1 MPKRT
6 GKLLVRFYMGSFE
19 VGIGMKLY
27 TKPGACSLADHIA
40 LRWIGKPFEV
50 RVMDAVGMKT
60 PEYLKLNPAGAVPV
74 LEVDGWTLTQNVAI
88 LNFLA
93 DAFPESGLGGDGTPR
108 SRAEINRWLAFLN
121 ADVHPAFHPIFGSTR
136 YLGED
141 VMIEKSKDNA
151 RTKLRDLFERLDAQM
166 AGKDWLTGSRSIAD
180 PYLFVALRWAK
191 ATRVDLSGLRN
202 LESFFVR
209 MRADAGVA
217 VAMETEGL

>member
-1 MPKRT
+1 MRVFK
-6 GKLLVRFYMGSFE
+6 MGS
-19 VGIGMKLY
+19 GMKLY

-40 LRWIGKPFEV
+40 LRWIGKPFDV
-50 RVMDAVGMKT
+50 QVMDTAGMKT

-74 LEVDGWTLTQNVAI
+74 LEVDGWALTQNAAV

-93 DAFPESGLGGDGTPR
+93 DTFPESGLGGDGTPR

-136 YLGED
+136 YLGENA
-141 VMIEKSKDNA
+141 MIEKSKDNA
-151 RTKLRDLFERLDAQM
+151 RTKLRDLFERLDAQL
-166 AGKDWLTGSRSIAD
+166 AGKNWLTGARSVAD
-180 PYLFVALRWAK
+180 PYLFVTLRWAR

-202 LESFFVR
+202 LESFFIR

-217 VAMETEGL
+217 AAMEVEGL

>member
-1 MPKRT
+1 
-6 GKLLVRFYMGSFE
+6 
-19 VGIGMKLY
+19 MKLY

-50 RVMDAVGMKT
+50 RVMDAAEMKT

-74 LEVDGWTLTQNVAI
+74 LEVDGWVLTQNAAI

-93 DAFPESGLGGDGTPR
+93 DTFPESGLGGDGTPR

-141 VMIEKSKDNA
+141 AMIEKSKDNA
-151 RTKLRDLFERLDAQM
+151 RTKLRDLFERLDAQL

-180 PYLFVALRWAK
+180 PYLFVTLRWAK
-191 ATRVDLSGLRN
+191 ATHVDLSGLQN